1 MLLVNKNKILIY
13 NNKKYKCSIGINGLT
28 NNKVEGD
35 KKTPMG
41 TYSLG
46 ELFVRT
52 DRIKNLK
59 TKYKFIPIKNNMAW
73 SDDPNNIEYNKLIE
87 TKNYHKEAL
96 YRDDNI
102 YNLILIINYNTNPVI
117 PNKGS
122 AIFLHVSTKDYKP
135 TNGCIAINV
144 NDFIEILALLDTNE
158 KINIS

>member
-59 TKYKFIPIKNNMAW
+59 TKYKFIPIKSNMAW

-96 YRDDNI
+96 YRDDDI

-144 NDFIEILALLDTNE
+144 NDFIEILALLDTHE

>member
-1 MLLVNKNKILIY
+1 MLLVNKHKILLY
-13 NNKKYKCSIGINGLT
+13 NKKKYKCSIGLNGLT

-59 TKYKFIPIKNNMAW
+59 TKYKFIPIKKYMAW
-73 SDDPNNIEYNKLIE
+73 SDDPNDLEYNQLIE
-87 TKNYHKEAL
+87 TKNYHKESL

-102 YNLILIINYNTNPVI
+102 YNLILTINYNTNPVI

-122 AIFLHVSTKDYKP
+122 AIFLHVSTNDYKP
-135 TNGCIAINV
+135 TNGCIAINA
-144 NDFIEILALLDTNE
+144 NDFIEILELIDINE

>member
-1 MLLVNKNKILIY
+1 MLLVNKHKILIY
-13 NNKKYKCSIGINGLT
+13 NKKKYKCSIGLNGLT

-59 TKYKFIPIKNNMAW
+59 TKYKFIPIKNYMAW
-73 SDDPNNIEYNKLIE
+73 SDDPNDLKYNQLIE
-87 TKNYHKEAL
+87 TKNYHKESL
-96 YRDDNI
+96 YRDDNL
-102 YNLILIINYNTNPVI
+102 YNLILTINYNTNPVI

-122 AIFLHVSTKDYKP
+122 AIFLHVSTNDYKP
-135 TNGCIAINV
+135 TNGCIAINA
-144 NDFIEILALLDTNE
+144 NDFIEILELIDINE

>member
-13 NNKKYKCSIGINGLT
+13 NNKKYKCSIGLNGLT
-28 NNKVEGD
+28 SNKVEGD
-35 KKTPMG
+35 KKTPIG

-59 TKYKFIPIKNNMAW
+59 TKYKFIPIKSNMAW

-96 YRDDNI
+96 YRDDDI

-122 AIFLHVSTKDYKP
+122 AIFLHVSTKDYQP
-135 TNGCIAINV
+135 TNGCIAIDV

>member
-1 MLLVNKNKILIY
+1 MLLVNKHKILIY
-13 NNKKYKCSIGINGLT
+13 NKKKYKCSIGLNGLT

-59 TKYKFIPIKNNMAW
+59 TKYKFIPIKKYMAW
-73 SDDPNNIEYNKLIE
+73 SDDPNDLEYNQLIE
-87 TKNYHKEAL
+87 TKNFHKESL

-102 YNLILIINYNTNPVI
+102 YNLILTINYNTNPVI

-122 AIFLHVSTKDYKP
+122 AIFLHISTNDYKP
-135 TNGCIAINV
+135 TNGCIAINA
-144 NDFIEILALLDTNE
+144 NDFIEILELIDINE

>member
-13 NNKKYKCSIGINGLT
+13 NKKKYKCSIGLNGLT

-52 DRIKNLK
+52 DRIKSLK
-59 TKYKFIPIKNNMAW
+59 TKYKFIPIKNYMAW
-73 SDDPNNIEYNKLIE
+73 SDDPNDLKYNQLIE
-87 TKNYHKEAL
+87 TKNYHKESL

-102 YNLILIINYNTNPVI
+102 YNLILTINYNTNPVI

-122 AIFLHVSTKDYKP
+122 AIFLHISTNDYKP
-135 TNGCIAINV
+135 TNGCIAINA
-144 NDFIEILALLDTNE
+144 NDFIEILELIDINE

>member
-1 MLLVNKNKILIY
+1 MLLVNKHKILIY
-13 NNKKYKCSIGINGLT
+13 NKKKYKCSIGLNGLT

-52 DRIKNLK
+52 DRIKYLK
-59 TKYKFIPIKNNMAW
+59 TKYKFIPIKNYMAW
-73 SDDPNNIEYNKLIE
+73 SDDPNDLKYNQLIE
-87 TKNYHKEAL
+87 TKNYHKESL

-102 YNLILIINYNTNPVI
+102 YNLILTINYNTNPVI

-122 AIFLHVSTKDYKP
+122 AIFLHISTNDYKP
-135 TNGCIAINV
+135 TNGCIAINA
-144 NDFIEILALLDTNE
+144 NDFIEILELVDINE

>member
-1 MLLVNKNKILIY
+1 MLLVNQNKILIY
-13 NNKKYKCSIGINGLT
+13 NNKKYKCSIGINGFT

-59 TKYKFIPIKNNMAW
+59 TKYKFIPIKSDMAW
-73 SDDPNNIEYNKLIE
+73 SDDPNDLEYNKLIK
-87 TKNYHKEAL
+87 TKNYHKESL
-96 YRDDNI
+96 YRADNI
-102 YNLILIINYNTNPVI
+102 YNLILTINYNTNPVI

-122 AIFLHVSTKDYKP
+122 AIFLHVSTNDYKP
-135 TNGCIAINV
+135 TNGCIGINA
-144 NDFIEILALLDTNE
+144 NDFIEILELIDINE

>member
-13 NNKKYKCSIGINGLT
+13 NNKKYK
-28 NNKVEGD
+28 
-35 KKTPMG
+35 
-41 TYSLG
+41 
-46 ELFVRT
+46 
-52 DRIKNLK
+52 
-59 TKYKFIPIKNNMAW
+59 FIPIKKNMAW
-73 SDDPNNIEYNKLIE
+73 SDEPNDIEYNKLIE

-135 TNGCIAINV
+135 TNGCIAIDV

>member
-1 MLLVNKNKILIY
+1 MLLVNKDKILIY

-59 TKYKFIPIKNNMAW
+59 TKYKFIPIKSNMAW

>member
-13 NNKKYKCSIGINGLT
+13 NNKKYKCAIGLNGLT
-28 NNKVEGD
+28 SNKVEGD

-144 NDFIEILALLDTNE
+144 NDFIEILALLDTHE

>member
-13 NNKKYKCSIGINGLT
+13 NNKKYKCSIGLNGLT
-28 NNKVEGD
+28 SNKVEGD
-35 KKTPMG
+35 KKTPIG

-59 TKYKFIPIKNNMAW
+59 TKYKFIPIKKNMAW
-73 SDDPNNIEYNKLIE
+73 SDEPNDIEYNKLIE

-144 NDFIEILALLDTNE
+144 NDFIEILALLDTHE

>member
-13 NNKKYKCSIGINGLT
+13 NKKKYKCSIGLNGLT
-28 NNKVEGD
+28 KNKVEGD

-52 DRIKNLK
+52 DRIKSLK
-59 TKYKFIPIKNNMAW
+59 TKYKFIPIKNYMAW
-73 SDDPNNIEYNKLIE
+73 SDDPNDLEYNQLIE
-87 TKNYHKEAL
+87 TKSYHKESL

-102 YNLILIINYNTNPVI
+102 YNLILTINYNTNPVI

-122 AIFLHVSTKDYKP
+122 AIFLHVSTNDYKP
-135 TNGCIAINV
+135 TNGCIAIDV
-144 NDFIEILALLDTNE
+144 NDFIEILELLNTNE

>member
-1 MLLVNKNKILIY
+1 MLLVNKHKILIY
-13 NNKKYKCSIGINGLT
+13 NKKKYKCSIGLNGLT

-59 TKYKFIPIKNNMAW
+59 TKYKFIPIKNDMAW
-73 SDDPNNIEYNKLIE
+73 SDNPNDLEYNKLIK
-87 TKNYHKEAL
+87 TKNYHKESL

-122 AIFLHVSTKDYKP
+122 AIFLHISTNDYKP
-135 TNGCIAINV
+135 TNGCIAINA
-144 NDFIEILALLDTNE
+144 NDFIEILELIDINE

>member
-1 MLLVNKNKILIY
+1 MLLVNKDKILIY

-59 TKYKFIPIKNNMAW
+59 TKYKFIPIKSNMAW

-144 NDFIEILALLDTNE
+144 NDFIEILALLDTHE